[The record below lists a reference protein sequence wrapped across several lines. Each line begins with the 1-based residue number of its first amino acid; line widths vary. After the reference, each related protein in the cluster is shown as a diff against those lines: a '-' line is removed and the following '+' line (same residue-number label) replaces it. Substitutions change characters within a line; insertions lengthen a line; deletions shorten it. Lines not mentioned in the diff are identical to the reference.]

1 VILQAV
7 RKLAEAAARIL
18 ERNNISLEQVG
29 VVIPHQANL
38 NLIRALGK
46 KLGVTDEKIVT
57 NLDRFGN
64 TSGASAFLALWQAVR
79 EGRFSPDSYALIL
92 AFGAGFTWGA
102 ALCRV
107 CDAR

>member
-1 VILQAV
+1 MILQAV

-18 ERNNISLEQVG
+18 ERNRVSFEQVS

-38 NLIRALGK
+38 NLIHALGK
-46 KLGVTDEKIVT
+46 KLGISDEKIVT
-57 NLDRFGN
+57 NVDRFGN

-102 ALCRV
+102 ALCQV
-107 CDAR
+107 CHAK